1 MKITSNNNYLI
12 KVKYVQICLCGNG
25 GEETDE
31 KKIDMGEG
39 RHAIIH
45 PLPPHLNYNYCLH
58 PLNYQISIHIHGT
71 YVTEIR
77 TVQ

>member
-12 KVKYVQICLCGNG
+12 KVKYVQICLCENG

-39 RHAIIH
+39 RPAIIH

-58 PLNYQISIHIHGT
+58 PPQLPNINSYTWDIC
-71 YVTEIR
+71 Y
-77 TVQ
+77 